1 MQLGYLLLLRLQYL
15 RKVWPQCPAAAALKV
30 VDGPVAALPD
40 ACHLYWMSASSAAAA
55 AAD

>member
-1 MQLGYLLLLRLQYL
+1 MQLGYLLLRRLQYL